1 MIFKITK
8 IYSHSTDHMNN
19 DKNSDNNDNNDD
31 MYK

>member
-8 IYSHSTDHMNN
+8 IYSHSTAHRNN